1 MPVTQISSD
10 QRVWY
15 FLERS
20 FSELERKRVVA
31 LENLELD
38 RLLQTS
44 NPYFFA
50 REAEDTTP
58 DIISTLIAIHL
69 NSQEK
74 TIFGDFLEALAH
86 HVCKI
91 ARGGKAS
98 GIEGVDLEFDD
109 GDTLYLISLESSA
122 NSNYLNQIRQTQ
134 TDSRKA
140 YQSLSQRRSD
150 LRVQAVNG
158 FFYGQTSNT
167 FDHEEYWKLSGQ
179 RFWELISD
187 ETDFYTRIIEPL
199 AMRAKTRNE
208 EFSKVYGRTINR
220 LLVEFIE
227 RFVRPDFHID
237 WPALVKFNSE
247 SAARSDQS

>member
-1 MPVTQISSD
+1 M
-10 QRVWY
+10 
-15 FLERS
+15 
-20 FSELERKRVVA
+20 VA

-38 RLLQTS
+38 QLLQTS

-50 REAEDTTP
+50 REAEDTTS

-74 TIFGDFLEALAH
+74 TIFGDLLEALAH

-91 ARGGKAS
+91 ARGGKIS
-98 GIEGVDLEFDD
+98 EIDGVDLEFGD

-122 NSNYLNQIRQTQ
+122 NSDYPNQIRQTQ

-140 YQSLSQRRSD
+140 YQSLSPGIPD
-150 LRVQAVNG
+150 LRIQAVNG

-167 FDHEEYWKLSGQ
+167 FDHEQCWKLSGQ
-179 RFWELISD
+179 RFWELISG

-199 AMRAKTRNE
+199 ASRWRFAPKFTTKSSQKSTE
-208 EFSKVYGRTINR
+208 ER
-220 LLVEFIE
+220 LTGYLPSLSNDSYVQI
-227 RFVRPDFHID
+227 
-237 WPALVKFNSE
+237 S
-247 SAARSDQS
+247 S

>member
-1 MPVTQISSD
+1 MSVTQISSD

-15 FLERS
+15 FLERR
-20 FSELERKRVVA
+20 FSELEKKRVVA

-38 RLLQTS
+38 HLLQTS

-50 REAEDTTP
+50 IEAVDTTP
-58 DIISTLIAIHL
+58 DLISTLIAIHL
-69 NSQEK
+69 NSQEEM
-74 TIFGDFLEALAH
+74 IFGDFLGALAH

-109 GDTLYLISLESSA
+109 GVTLYLISLESGADSD
-122 NSNYLNQIRQTQ
+122 YPNQIRQTQ
-134 TDSRKA
+134 IGSRKA
-140 YQSLSQRRSD
+140 YQSLSQGISD
-150 LRVQAVNG
+150 LRVQAVDG
-158 FFYGQTSNT
+158 FFYGRTSNT

-179 RFWELISD
+179 RFWELISG

-208 EFSKVYGRTINR
+208 EFSKVYARTINR
-220 LLVEFIE
+220 LVAEFIE

-247 SAARSDQS
+247 SAARPDRT